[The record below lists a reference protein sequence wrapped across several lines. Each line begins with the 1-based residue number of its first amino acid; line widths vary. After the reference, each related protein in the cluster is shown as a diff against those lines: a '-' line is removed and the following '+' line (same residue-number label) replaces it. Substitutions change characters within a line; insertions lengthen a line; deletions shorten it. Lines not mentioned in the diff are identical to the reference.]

1 MIGNLIDAFLKKPLR
16 WLVGVT
22 HGKPVF
28 YTSQSGGGN
37 DTIAAYIRGVR
48 ADDLFASV
56 IQGDLA
62 AVVDAGEFAAKIG
75 PSPRR
80 FDRLRTDAGLTYS
93 VEEWRGAPV
102 EADPVYFK
110 LLLRGGQQ

>member
-1 MIGNLIDAFLKKPLR
+1 MIGNLIDTFLKNPLR
-16 WLVGVT
+16 WLVDVT

-28 YTSQSGGGN
+28 YTPQTGAAA
-37 DTIAAYIRGVR
+37 TISAYIRGNR
-48 ADDLFASV
+48 SDDLFASA

-62 AVVDAGEFAAKIG
+62 AVVNAGEFAAKIG

>member
-1 MIGNLIDAFLKKPLR
+1 MNLIDSFLKNPLR
-16 WLVGVT
+16 WLVDVT

-28 YTSQSGGGN
+28 YTPQTGAGDSINAYVRGTQS
-37 DTIAAYIRGVR
+37 
-48 ADDLFASV
+48 DDLFAAAM
-56 IQGDLA
+56 QGDLV
-62 AVVDAGEFAAKIG
+62 AVINAGEFVAKIG

-80 FDRLRTDAGLTYS
+80 FDRLRTGAGLVYS

-110 LLLRGGQQ
+110 CLLRGGQQ

>member
-1 MIGNLIDAFLKKPLR
+1 MIGNLIDLFLKKPLR
-16 WLVGVT
+16 FLVDST

-28 YTSQSGGGN
+28 YTPQTGLA
-37 DTIAAYIRGVR
+37 DTITAYVRGTR
-48 ADDLFASV
+48 SEDLWASA

-62 AVVDAGEFAAKIG
+62 AVVNAGEFAAKIA
-75 PSPRR
+75 PCPRR

-93 VEEWRGAPV
+93 VEEWRGAPT
-102 EADPVYFK
+102 ESDPVFYK